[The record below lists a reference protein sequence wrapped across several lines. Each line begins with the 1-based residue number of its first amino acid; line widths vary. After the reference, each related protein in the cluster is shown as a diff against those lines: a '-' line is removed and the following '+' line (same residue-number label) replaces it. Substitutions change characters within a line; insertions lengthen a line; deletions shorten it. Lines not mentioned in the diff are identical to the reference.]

1 MGKGNLFLKMVWVM
15 NKQKII
21 YYMAGIIAILLFL
34 ILILYT
40 KMEQMEAKLKLM
52 EYDQQDMFV
61 FSEEK

>member
-1 MGKGNLFLKMVWVM
+1 M

-21 YYMAGIIAILLFL
+21 YYMAGIIAILLFI
-34 ILILYT
+34 ILIIYT
-40 KMEQMEAKLKLM
+40 KLEQLEAKLKLM